1 MSNYSQSRKNAESV
15 EQMTKAPCKECDN
28 HSDVC
33 HAICLAYKEYEKIHK
48 EERAAI
54 NKAKHKFNLGFGAR
68 WRTEKRAA
76 AGKCREKKAKSQSF
90 QTNNEIGGRE
100 MDNGTVTIG
109 VDYYTDIVREH
120 AIMEANIRQ
129 LKRFLKEERTSRMVY
144 ITNVA
149 QIFGF
154 NVEEVSDDE

>member
-1 MSNYSQSRKNAESV
+1 
-15 EQMTKAPCKECDN
+15 
-28 HSDVC
+28 
-33 HAICLAYKEYEKIHK
+33 
-48 EERAAI
+48 
-54 NKAKHKFNLGFGAR
+54 
-68 WRTEKRAA
+68 
-76 AGKCREKKAKSQSF
+76 
-90 QTNNEIGGRE
+90 

-144 ITNVA
+144 KTDVA